1 MTLMYYCIPRKSI
14 SQFPSSQP
22 FFSLYPYFMF
32 IGKVCRNIRA
42 GHCYSHWREELIQLG
57 FDYTKQSKGDW
68 SR

>member
-1 MTLMYYCIPRKSI
+1 
-14 SQFPSSQP
+14 
-22 FFSLYPYFMF
+22 MF